1 MTGTVSILTILMM
14 MTQVISP
21 VTSDDSDDDT
31 DVFDDCSEEAV
42 DCATVLRTGQYL
54 CLDLDIDPE
63 TQQVTLSCRLWAL
76 TRTRSSR
83 L

>member
-21 VTSDDSDDDT
+21 VTSDVSDDDT

-42 DCATVLRTGQYL
+42 DCATVLKTGQYL
-54 CLDLDIDPE
+54 CLDLDIDPD
-63 TQQVTLSCRLWAL
+63 TQQVTDYSLVDFDSD
-76 TRTRSSR
+76 
-83 L
+83 